1 MAVLLAVL
9 WYWVLV
15 LAYLARA
22 FHEWFFASSELTFV
36 FVAFL
41 SPLFY
46 SSYLWIHTHPA
57 SLACGIIMLFY
68 FSCSYYVGFNFVGQ
82 SSYLSIPVFILS
94 RPACWLVCPFGTLFS
109 PLILT
114 IASTSVHICVYLYP
128 PCTSVLDFRSRL
140 FVFSYLFT
148 FLYSLLHM
156 TYLGRSF
163 FRTPSLF

>member
-1 MAVLLAVL
+1 MVLRLLRVNLRLRGLSLSSVL
-9 WYWVLV
+9 
-15 LAYLARA
+15 
-22 FHEWFFASSELTFV
+22 FFL
-36 FVAFL
+36 
-41 SPLFY
+41 PLDTY
-46 SSYLWIHTHPA
+46 PPCT
-57 SLACGIIMLFY
+57 LACGIIMLFY